1 MHQGIVAESFETS
14 VPWDRCSLLCRS
26 VKQRVVSV
34 CDTLSIFQRFYLI
47 TFMFFLQECSK
58 RNISHYTIS
67 CRVTQTYDA
76 GACIYFYF
84 GFRSLSI
91 PNPVEVFEAIE
102 HSAREQILAC
112 GGSLSHHHGVGK
124 IRSHWYRNAVTETG
138 TSLYTAAKQHLDPRN
153 IFALGNLLP
162 QQEQPQPQKT
172 QQSQQS
178 TVVATKAK
186 L

>member
-1 MHQGIVAESFETS
+1 MLELDLTI
-14 VPWDRCSLLCRS
+14 R
-26 VKQRVVSV
+26 
-34 CDTLSIFQRFYLI
+34 FQLI
-47 TFMFFLQECSK
+47 TYCFRFLFKECSK
-58 RNISHYTIS
+58 RNIHYYTVS

-84 GFRSLSI
+84 GFRSLDI

-124 IRSHWYRNAVTETG
+124 IRSHWYRDAVTETG

-162 QQEQPQPQKT
+162 QQDQPKPQKT
-172 QQSQQS
+172 QQQPQPQS
-178 TVVATKAK
+178 TTKAK

>member
-1 MHQGIVAESFETS
+1 MG
-14 VPWDRCSLLCRS
+14 SL
-26 VKQRVVSV
+26 QPAVSQ
-34 CDTLSIFQRFYLI
+34 CKAAYCIGRWHLLELDLTIRFQLI
-47 TFMFFLQECSK
+47 TYCFRFLFKECSK
-58 RNISHYTIS
+58 RNIHHYTVS

-84 GFRSLSI
+84 GFRSLDI

-124 IRSHWYRNAVTETG
+124 IRSHWYRDAVTETG

-162 QQEQPQPQKT
+162 QQDQPKPQKT
-172 QQSQQS
+172 QQQPQPQS
-178 TVVATKAK
+178 TTKAK